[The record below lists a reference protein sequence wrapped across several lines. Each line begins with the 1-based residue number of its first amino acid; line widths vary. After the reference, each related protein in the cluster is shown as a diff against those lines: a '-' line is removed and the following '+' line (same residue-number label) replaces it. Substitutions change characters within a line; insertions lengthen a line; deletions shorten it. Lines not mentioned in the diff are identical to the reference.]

1 MKYFVTMAIVTG
13 IAFFTGAI
21 AAAASDPIE
30 GKWYGMA
37 GTPLD
42 RVEVGFEFKR
52 NDKGEI
58 KAYVYAPVVNFYGF
72 ELPGVVGRDGNKY
85 SVSPWRLSL
94 TLKGARLEGSFL
106 GPPMPIS
113 LKRTESLP
121 SEIPVPDLPKGPGP
135 KWQAKLGGAIYA
147 PAAVRDGVAYVG
159 TTAGIFYAIDV
170 RDGSIIWTF
179 VAGRPLHGQ
188 ALATDKHLYFVCDN
202 GFLFKLDRQ
211 GGKEVWR
218 YDLGDGLVSRPLPH
232 PVLVGSRRVGDFD
245 YEYTAPTPVLADGVL
260 YIGSGDGSLHT
271 VSAATGTR
279 IWRFQA
285 KGKIRTDAALDGPR
299 VMFGTF
305 AGMVYALDRQT
316 GKEIWSKDSRAEV
329 TSSPVIM
336 GDKLLVG
343 NRGGLL
349 TAFSAATGAIAWRM
363 AFWSS
368 SVESTPVAGNG
379 SLFYIGSSDMRR
391 ISLIDSKDGR
401 VLWRTDVFG
410 IAWPRPAVTEK
421 CVYAATAGIDPY
433 YLRHLGGLVALDRV
447 TGKIVW
453 RWATPESTAHL
464 SGFVASP
471 VVETKTVVV
480 GGLDGNLY
488 GFPAG

>member
-1 MKYFVTMAIVTG
+1 MKYLVSILG
-13 IAFFTGAI
+13 IAFFS
-21 AAAASDPIE
+21 AAVLAAERDPIL
-30 GKWYGMA
+30 GKWFGMA

-52 NDKGEI
+52 NEKGEI
-58 KAYVYAPVVNFYGF
+58 KAYLYEPVVNFYGF

-85 SVSPWRLSL
+85 VVPPWRLSL
-94 TLKGARLEGSFL
+94 TLQGARLEGSYL

-113 LKRTESLP
+113 LGRTERLP
-121 SEIPVPDLPKGPGP
+121 SEVAVPDLPKGPGP
-135 KWQAKLGGAIYA
+135 RWQAKLGGAIYA
-147 PAAVRDGVAYVG
+147 PAAVRDGIAYVG
-159 TTAGIFYAIDV
+159 TTGGIFNAIDV
-170 RDGSIIWTF
+170 RDGCFVWTF

-211 GGKEVWR
+211 SGKEVWR
-218 YDLGDGLVSRPLPH
+218 YDLGDERILRPLPH
-232 PVLVGSRRVGDFD
+232 PILVDKRRIGAFD
-245 YEYTAPTPVLADGVL
+245 YDNTAPTPVQSDGVI
-260 YIGSGDGSLHT
+260 YVGSGDGSLHA
-271 VSAATGTR
+271 VNAATGTR
-279 IWRFQA
+279 VWRFQG

-316 GKEIWSKDSRAEV
+316 GKEIWRKDSHAEV

-336 GDKLLVG
+336 GDKLIVG

-349 TAFSAATGAIAWRM
+349 TAFSAATGAVAWRLV
-363 AFWSS
+363 FWSS
-368 SVESTPVAGNG
+368 SVESTPATGNG
-379 SLFYIGSSDMRR
+379 GLFYIGSSDMRR

-410 IAWPRPAVTEK
+410 VAWPRPAVTEK
-421 CVYAATAGIDPY
+421 FVYATTAGINPY

-453 RWATPESTAHL
+453 RWPTPESSAHC
-464 SGFVASP
+464 SGFVAAP

-480 GGLDGNLY
+480 GGLDGTLY
-488 GFPAG
+488 GFPEG